1 MDLCSQVTWFKCDHL
16 FTGLKQL
23 CVQWEPTESEKE
35 ILIQNPKRRRVETT
49 STIGSYIIQS

>member
-1 MDLCSQVTWFKCDHL
+1 MDLCSQITCFSFDHL

-23 CVQWEPTESEKE
+23 YVQWEPTESEKE